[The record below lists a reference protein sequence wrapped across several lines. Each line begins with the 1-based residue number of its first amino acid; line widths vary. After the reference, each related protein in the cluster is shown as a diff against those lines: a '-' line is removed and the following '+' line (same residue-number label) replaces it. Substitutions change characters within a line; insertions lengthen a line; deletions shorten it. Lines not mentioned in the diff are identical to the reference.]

1 MINSRLKLRLHFK
14 MLNIFV
20 DAITVVQ
27 GTRKNDPETT
37 KAEYIPFARIQQIF
51 HTFEQ

>member
-1 MINSRLKLRLHFK
+1 

-37 KAEYIPFARIQQIF
+37 KAEYIPLNNDSRNLMSDAV
-51 HTFEQ
+51 TC